1 MKLDKWPE
9 EIECDGWRWTLRG
22 YWIDEVPPDGYL
34 GPRYIR
40 VEKLHVPPTMKQ
52 IMEHLL
58 KGGVLR
64 EQEECPGTY
73 SYYSLCGGD
82 ELKISS
88 SIFVNESEWVVV
100 GSFCRLAKYENR
112 FELVTNEGNE
122 PQKGYSPNEARHQN
136 LHQVDIS
143 QTDYRGPIRK

>member
-9 EIECDGWRWTLRG
+9 EVEVDGWRWTKGCTIAIRDTADALL
-22 YWIDEVPPDGYL
+22 YH
-34 GPRYIR
+34 R
-40 VEKLHVPPTMKQ
+40 VEKLHVPPTMRE

-122 PQKGYSPNEARHQN
+122 LQKGYSPNEARHQN